1 MDECEIAY
9 ERGFNASRAGR
20 SMNENPYSFNA
31 ARKAEWLAWN
41 DGFTAGEA
49 ENDSET
55 DGAYE
60 RLAGGW
66 IGPGA

>member
-1 MDECEIAY
+1 MDECEVAY
-9 ERGFNASRAGR
+9 QRGFNASRAGR
-20 SMNENPYSFNA
+20 SMDENPYREPGS
-31 ARKAEWLAWN
+31 AEWIAWN